1 MKRFY
6 LKLIIALLIQQSAI
20 AQEEAE
26 SVVKGAAQNATN
38 PLAFVTKLQIQPNY
52 SFKDNGGDQLIL
64 ISRIMQPTKSIGLPF
79 IKSKDPSK
87 VYTIYRLE
95 VPVISQTMPNPEFD
109 ATGLSDLI
117 FVDVIA
123 FKTKIGLVGIGPSLI
138 IPTASSDY
146 LGAGKWSPGLAGV
159 FMTKGFGLTL
169 GVLGQQYVSVGG
181 DAHRPDQNYMLFQPI
196 VTKIFEGGYFMN
208 FSPIMKFDWEND
220 AYNIPIGVNF
230 GKAFAKNL
238 SMFFG
243 FDYVVSGPGKGDFTL
258 RLNINAMFAPVN

>member
-1 MKRFY
+1 MS
-6 LKLIIALLIQQSAI
+6 LLFITTIQ
-20 AQEEAE
+20 AQEQK
-26 SVVKGAAQNATN
+26 SDVDGAAQNATN
-38 PLAFVTKLQIQPNY
+38 PLAFVTKLQVQPNY
-52 SFKDNGGDQLIL
+52 TFKDSGGDQLTL
-64 ISRIMQPTKSIGLPF
+64 ITRIMQPTKSIGLPF

-95 VPVISQTMPNPEFD
+95 VPVVSQTLPNTELD

-123 FKTKIGLVGIGPSLI
+123 FKTKIGLLGIGPSLI

-146 LGAGKWSPGLAGV
+146 LGSGKWSPGLAGV

-181 DAHRPDQNYMLFQPI
+181 DSDRPDQNFMLFQPI
-196 VTKIFEGGYFMN
+196 ITKIFNGGYFIN

-220 AYNIPIGVNF
+220 KYNLPLGVNF

-243 FDYVVSGPGKGDFTL
+243 VEYVVSGPGQGDFTL
-258 RLNINAMFAPVN
+258 RLNINAMFAPVD

>member
-1 MKRFY
+1 
-6 LKLIIALLIQQSAI
+6 
-20 AQEEAE
+20 
-26 SVVKGAAQNATN
+26 
-38 PLAFVTKLQIQPNY
+38 
-52 SFKDNGGDQLIL
+52 
-64 ISRIMQPTKSIGLPF
+64 MQPTKSIGLPF

-181 DAHRPDQNYMLFQPI
+181 DAQRPDQNYLLFQPI
-196 VTKIFEGGYFMN
+196 VTKIFNGGYFMN